1 MSQLFTIYIL
11 QYQRRSKTR
20 LSENN
25 SLQQLVKLGAHRTIW
40 VTIQINR
47 GSLFQAVGPT
57 TGKRTALHCCRV
69 GKWDHQIT
77 VLYTFSSVHSI
88 FLSLLPRHTV
98 RWCPKLFP
106 WPFFNFSFLLD
117 TCK

>member
-57 TGKRTALHCCRV
+57 TEKERLCIVAEWANGTAKSL
-69 GKWDHQIT
+69 QI
-77 VLYTFSSVHSI
+77 L
-88 FLSLLPRHTV
+88 HTV
-98 RWCPKLFP
+98 Y
-106 WPFFNFSFLLD
+106 
-117 TCK
+117 TVAQ